1 MASVVGV
8 TCHDAEVTAHGIP
21 ADPTFPTDSEREV
34 WERLLAQGGDDWT
47 LLANVRLTDAKKD
60 HELDVV
66 VLMPDVGVLVLEVKG
81 GQVRVEG
88 EDWVTGTG
96 DHRRVIHPVS
106 QARDGKYALRHYI
119 ETDPRWKQSSRSRV
133 RFGHAVIT
141 PYTALAD
148 DFATPDCPRW
158 MIHGRDDQ
166 ADLAGRLW
174 DTAARQ
180 EGGHRVP
187 TLEDCELITQI
198 LRGRNLPQRTMLAEA
213 DERENRADRLTVEQ
227 ATILAVTRLL
237 NRVEVRGGAGSG
249 KTVLAM
255 TQGKQLTRGIHGM
268 PGQRVALLCYSLGLA
283 SWFKR
288 SMQGVDRRHR
298 PAFVGTFEDL
308 ASYLGVGEFGTRDNA
323 TFWEEDLP
331 RRMAELVADLP
342 DGKKFDAIVVDEAQ
356 DFADLWWT
364 PIMRCLR
371 DEEKGGLFVY
381 SDENQRVFAR
391 FGRPPVPLV
400 PLVLDHNLRNTKQI
414 AETFVPLAPMRM
426 YARGGDGPD
435 VTFVPCAAT
444 EAIDVADDQ
453 VDPLALFGPDAAS
466 DFVHVS
472 AYANA
477 PDIYLNSSYDP
488 VLDEVSAFEELVGCH
503 GGLGGWQTRPLL
515 VHPAEWSLDA
525 DLLDDRGRLRGA
537 ETVHRQLVRW
547 LERLGQRTDLP
558 PDAGAADRPSSTAA
572 GPARAEAAVAP
583 PALGSGT

>member
-1 MASVVGV
+1 MS
-8 TCHDAEVTAHGIP
+8 AHGIP

-34 WERLLAQGGDDWT
+34 WERLVAKGGDDWT
-47 LLANVRLTDAKKD
+47 LLANLRLTDERKD

-88 EDWVTGTG
+88 DDWVTGTG

-133 RFGHAVIT
+133 RFGHAVVT

-180 EGGHRVP
+180 ESGHRVP
-187 TLEDCELITQI
+187 TLEDCELITEI

-255 TQGKQLTRGIHGM
+255 TQAKQLTRGIHGM

-288 SMQGVDRRHR
+288 SMLGVDRRHR

-308 ASYLGVGEFGTRDNA
+308 AGYLGVGEFGTRDNA

-342 DGKKFDAIVVDEAQ
+342 DGKKFDAVVVDEAQ

-453 VDPLALFGPDAAS
+453 VDPL
-466 DFVHVS
+466 
-472 AYANA
+472 
-477 PDIYLNSSYDP
+477 
-488 VLDEVSAFEELVGCH
+488 LDEGWRPEDVALLTTGARHPEQVALQESEGQDGYWRTFWDKDCVFYGHVLGCK
-503 GGLGGWQTRPLL
+503 G
-515 VHPAEWSLDA
+515 
-525 DLLDDRGRLRGA
+525 
-537 ETVHRQLVRW
+537 
-547 LERLGQRTDLP
+547 LERRVVVLCVNESTPKERARERLYVGLSRATDRLVVVGPPEVIREMGGPEVAKRLGI
-558 PDAGAADRPSSTAA
+558 
-572 GPARAEAAVAP
+572 V
-583 PALGSGT
+583 